1 VDDYA
6 ATKKQE
12 LASVA
17 SPRGHALIDREL
29 YLPEPWIADRDRCR
43 CAGIPDEVEF
53 ATKPRQAMEMLAR
66 AFAAGVVFGW
76 VTADEAYGQVKYLR
90 VWLEEHDASYVL
102 CTKVND
108 VVTTTAGSEHRA
120 DELIAALPARA

>member
-6 ATKKQE
+6 ATKKE

-17 SPRGHALIDREL
+17 SPRGHELIDREL
-29 YLPEPWIADRDRCR
+29 YLLEPWIADRDRCR
-43 CAGIPDEVEF
+43 RAGIPDEVEF
-53 ATKPRQAMEMLAR
+53 ATKPRHAMEMLAR

-108 VVTTTAGSEHRA
+108 IVTTTAGSKNRA
-120 DELIAALPARA
+120 DELISALPARA